1 MKEKIIKNLTAVKNA
16 FESYKKSFRWGTP
29 CEKLFKNFT
38 KSLKKEL
45 GEYKIKYD
53 YICGKDTLNI
63 DGHSRGYLLKEG
75 DTIIM
80 DISLYYDG
88 VWCDVTRTFFVG
100 GVSERQR
107 AVFNLIVSSIRAGER
122 VLKSGVSAE
131 EVYNAV
137 NGEYLKEGELL
148 VHHAG
153 HKIGSRR
160 LLQPQFLPQKSKRL
174 KEFDLVAIE
183 SGLYKDFGIRLEN
196 DYLVKNNG
204 CKNLFEQLMPFEI
217 EEYVLK

>member
-1 MKEKIIKNLTAVKNA
+1 MKDKIIKNLTAVKNA
-16 FESYKKSFRWGTP
+16 FESYKKSFKWGTP

-53 YICGKDTLNI
+53 YICGKDSLNI
-63 DGHSRGYLLKEG
+63 DGHSSGYLLKEG

-80 DISLYYDG
+80 DISVYHDG

-100 GVSERQR
+100 SVSEEQK
-107 AVFNLIVSSIRAGER
+107 AVFDLIIRSIRAGER
-122 VLKSGVSAE
+122 ALKSGVKAE
-131 EVYNAV
+131 ELFSAV
-137 NGEYLKEGELL
+137 NGEYLKEGKRL

-153 HKIGSRR
+153 HKIGSRC
-160 LLQPQFLPQKSKRL
+160 LLQPQFLPQKSRRL

-183 SGLYKDFGIRLEN
+183 SGLYQDFGIRLEN
-196 DYLVKNNG
+196 DYLVQKDG
-204 CKNLFEQLMPFEI
+204 CKNLFEELMPLDI
-217 EEYVLK
+217 KEYVLK